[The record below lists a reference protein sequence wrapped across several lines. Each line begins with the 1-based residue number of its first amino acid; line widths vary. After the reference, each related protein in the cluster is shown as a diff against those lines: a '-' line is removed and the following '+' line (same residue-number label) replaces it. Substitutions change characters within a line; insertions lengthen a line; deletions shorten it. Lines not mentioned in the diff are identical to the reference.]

1 MVIVAALFLPALA
14 VGLLVRVLAPR
25 LLPRHPRVK
34 VWVERYWP
42 WIPLVVVAGILA
54 VVAWQAALVSIVAF
68 AAGWRYRH
76 RIVLMQPTSQPRPPS
91 TER

>member
-1 MVIVAALFLPALA
+1 
-14 VGLLVRVLAPR
+14 
-25 LLPRHPRVK
+25 
-34 VWVERYWP
+34 
-42 WIPLVVVAGILA
+42 VAGILV
-54 VVAWQAALVSIVAF
+54 VVAWQAALVAIVAF

>member
-1 MVIVAALFLPALA
+1 VVIVAALFLPAVA
-14 VGLLVRVLAPR
+14 VGLLVRVLVPR
-25 LLPRHPRVK
+25 LFPRHPGVQ

-42 WIPLVVVAGILA
+42 WVPLVVVAGILA